1 MGKQGWLTIRKVP
14 ELDSAE
20 SGEYHRILRNF
31 FKKYRNCPSCK
42 GLGYKIKN
50 PGEVVA
56 ETTIKF
62 LGIPEI
68 EKLSMQG
75 ISITDVIR
83 EILER
88 QVWNRRRCKVCKGS
102 RFVLREGKEDE
113 SASKKEKKGIR

>member
-14 ELDSAE
+14 QLDTVE
-20 SGEYHRILRNF
+20 SGAYHRILRNF
-31 FKKYRNCPSCK
+31 FKTHRNCPSCK

-50 PGEVVA
+50 PGESVQ
-56 ETTIKF
+56 ETTIKY
-62 LGIPEI
+62 LGIPDI
-68 EKLSMQG
+68 EKLSLQG

-102 RFVLREGKEDE
+102 RFVLREGNAD
-113 SASKKEKKGIR
+113 AGKKNKKI